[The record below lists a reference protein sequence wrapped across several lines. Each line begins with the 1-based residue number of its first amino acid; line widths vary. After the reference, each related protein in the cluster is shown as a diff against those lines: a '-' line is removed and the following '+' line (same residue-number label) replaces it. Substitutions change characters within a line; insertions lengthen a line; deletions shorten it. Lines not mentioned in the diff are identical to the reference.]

1 MRAPEVMTANFYGT
15 ELYGVR
21 VGAYVLVALKPIV
34 EAMGLEFGLLNIAA
48 CDAICVLR
56 EGIAVMAIPS
66 GGGLQESTG
75 LKLDLLPGWLFT
87 ISTAR
92 VKDEA
97 TREKITLFRRECFSV
112 LSEHFLGKRKM
123 RGNGPD
129 AYERW
134 SYKLAVEA
142 RMLAGPRAG
151 VQMWVMRGLP
161 VPPALQEVFD
171 QLTLFNKK
179 PDTPDAPNTSASR
192 SELLRI
198 GKPVEDPK
206 AGE

>member
-1 MRAPEVMTANFYGT
+1 MRAPEVMTANFYGA

-21 VGAYVLVALKPIV
+21 VGDKVAIALKPIV
-34 EAMGLEFGLLNIAA
+34 EAIGLAWQAQLARLKR
-48 CDAICVLR
+48 DPVLS
-56 EGIAVMAIPS
+56 EGITVMVIPS
-66 GGGLQESTG
+66 EGGPQETVGLR
-75 LKLDLLPGWLFT
+75 LDLIPGWLFT
-87 ISTAR
+87 ISTRR
-92 VKDEA
+92 VSDH
-97 TREKITLFRRECFSV
+97 TIREKITLFRRECFSV
-112 LSEHFLGKRKM
+112 LSEHFLGKRKV

-171 QLTLFNKK
+171 QLTLFDKK
-179 PDTPDAPNTSASR
+179 PAAPNTSASR
-192 SELLRI
+192 NELLRI
-198 GKPVEDPK
+198 GKPVDDNDPK
-206 AGE
+206 SRE